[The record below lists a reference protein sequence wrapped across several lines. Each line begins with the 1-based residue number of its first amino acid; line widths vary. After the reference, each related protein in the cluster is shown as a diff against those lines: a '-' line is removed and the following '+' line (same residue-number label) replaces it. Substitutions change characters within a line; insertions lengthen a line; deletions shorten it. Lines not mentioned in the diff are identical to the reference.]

1 MARPMAATE
10 RNGVYRPDRWVADST
25 LSARYPIYTRANVGE
40 VFPDPVTPLTFDSG
54 LWLAELGWRDAWVRM
69 GAFEADEFAEDEYV
83 QLGVV
88 GGYCYLNASLIRLFG
103 ERAPGLSW
111 QVMDEQFFGA
121 QPGIPPYE
129 EQPGDVRPDL
139 TEQIGATFAWA
150 LSVERLSDLAD
161 LTEDMRSTKR
171 WRDERPDL
179 TTLTDRELIARYVE
193 LIGLH
198 RGLFAHHL
206 FATYMATVP
215 VGIIQAV
222 TAAVGRPELLMVLI
236 AGVGEVDSAAP
247 SMALWELSRVVAAS
261 PELSVA
267 FDSGVTGLLERLERS
282 GSQAAQAFLVGFRAF
297 VHDYGSRGPNEWETR
312 SPTWETRPEL
322 ALAAIDRMRLAPD
335 AASPDAHQ
343 SARSAE
349 RKAAAAEV
357 LAIVAADEA
366 THAQLAAA
374 LRAATVWLPARE
386 RTKTNNIRLIH
397 EARMAMRELGR
408 RAVALGAFDEV
419 EDFGFLR
426 LAELQGPYLTDPHRF
441 TDEIR
446 RRRTRYG
453 ELSDLE
459 PAFVFVGDPPDPS
472 TWARRGAAA
481 FAGLGS
487 GETLQGV
494 PGCAGVA
501 EGRARVVLDSNDP
514 TALDPGD
521 VLVAPITDPSWT
533 PLFVPAA
540 AVVVDVGAP
549 LSHAVIVS
557 RELGIPCVVSATG
570 ATRAIPDGAMIR
582 VDGSTGLVTVL

>member
-10 RNGVYRPDRWVADST
+10 RNGVYRPERWVADST

-54 LWLAELGWRDAWVRM
+54 LWLAELGWRDAWARM
-69 GAFEADEFAEDEYV
+69 GAFEPDEFADDEYV

-129 EQPGDVRPDL
+129 EQAGDVRPDL
-139 TEQIGATFAWA
+139 TERIGATFAWA

-179 TTLTDRELIARYVE
+179 TTLTDRELVARYVE

-198 RGLFAHHL
+198 RNLFAHHL

-222 TAAVGRPELLMVLI
+222 TAAIGRPELLMVLI

-247 SMALWELSRVVAAS
+247 SMALWELSRVVGAS

-349 RKAAAAEV
+349 RQG
-357 LAIVAADEA
+357 DG
-366 THAQLAAA
+366 
-374 LRAATVWLPARE
+374 
-386 RTKTNNIRLIH
+386 
-397 EARMAMRELGR
+397 GR
-408 RAVALGAFDEV
+408 
-419 EDFGFLR
+419 
-426 LAELQGPYLTDPHRF
+426 GPRRG
-441 TDEIR
+441 R
-446 RRRTRYG
+446 RRRGHPRAAG
-453 ELSDLE
+453 RGAPGGHGLVAGAGADEDQQH
-459 PAFVFVGDPPDPS
+459 PPDPRGPDGHAGARLGVRWHRARS
-472 TWARRGAAA
+472 TRWRTSASSAWPSCKGPSSPIRTASPTRSAGAGRATASCRTWSRRSSSSATRRIPRRGPGGTPPCSTGWLR
-481 FAGLGS
+481 AGRS
-487 GETLQGV
+487 
-494 PGCAGVA
+494 
-501 EGRARVVLDSNDP
+501 RAC
-514 TALDPGD
+514 
-521 VLVAPITDPSWT
+521 
-533 PLFVPAA
+533 PAA
-540 AVVVDVGAP
+540 PGWPRAGP
-549 LSHAVIVS
+549 GSCS
-557 RELGIPCVVSATG
+557 TRTTPRPSIPATCWS
-570 ATRAIPDGAMIR
+570 PPSPIR
-582 VDGSTGLVTVL
+582 RGRRCSCRPRRSSSTSGRR